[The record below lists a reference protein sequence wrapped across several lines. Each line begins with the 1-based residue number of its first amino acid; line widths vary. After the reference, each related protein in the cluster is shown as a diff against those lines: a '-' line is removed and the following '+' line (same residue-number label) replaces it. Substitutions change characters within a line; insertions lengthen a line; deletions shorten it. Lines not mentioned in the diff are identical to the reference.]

1 MATARGREGA
11 RIISALETMWSTIQ
25 ARHPGVPDAVVI
37 TGAAL
42 PAKPTK
48 AKRAAYQHWGHLT
61 PDRWRAE
68 DGKVPELFVAAE
80 LLERG
85 GQAVLEALLHSAA
98 HGLAAT
104 RGIVDRS
111 SDGLRWHNKKFA
123 ALAVEV
129 GLQPPERAAQTI
141 GFSDAPIK
149 DATAASYR
157 AAIRRLEEA
166 RLPVVPGD
174 GDQAEDQA
182 EGEGEEESDEPKK
195 IKSGGK
201 RYAVVCKCLPEPRRL
216 QVTPKAYGKGD
227 RQGGIACKWCGSEFQ
242 PETDEAAEAFDAYDD
257 DPLPVAEETPT
268 EAPADV
274 AAAGSEWA
282 GEEPD
287 GEEPMPEDQP

>member
-1 MATARGREGA
+1 MANPRGREGA

-37 TGAAL
+37 TGTVL
-42 PAKPTK
+42 PTKPTK
-48 AKRAAYQHWGHLT
+48 AKRSAYQHWGHLT

-85 GQAVLEALLHSAA
+85 GQAVLEALLHEAA

-149 DATAASYR
+149 DGTAGAYR

-174 GDQAEDQA
+174 GDQAEAAA
-182 EGEGEEESDEPKK
+182 EGEEGSDEPKK

-216 QVTPKAYGKGD
+216 QITPKAYGKGD
-227 RQGGIACKWCGSEFQ
+227 RQGGIACKWCGSEFG

-257 DPLPVAEETPT
+257 DPLPTGAD
-268 EAPADV
+268 EAPAEAP
-274 AAAGSEWA
+274 AAPGADPEWA
-282 GEEPD
+282 GEEPEGD
-287 GEEPMPEDQP
+287 EPPAEDQP